1 MKVAVSCLLVLLSS
15 IVVVPCWAQATP
27 TIRYLC
33 ACLTV
38 GPADQPCG
46 TDCPQ
51 VVDFLNSSSSQLEM
65 TLNTTE
71 DFTNW
76 TLFTDN
82 AVFDVKV
89 ITCNA
94 ESGYC
99 SPLLVTV
106 DTPLNASES
115 CNASATNSTG
125 GSEITVLINCSESIV
140 DKWKASSLVTF
151 EYSSPGDM
159 QRPTAV
165 FILQGREGRR
175 QRGREGKRYKGREE
189 RGEK

>member
-1 MKVAVSCLLVLLSS
+1 M
-15 IVVVPCWAQATP
+15 
-27 TIRYLC
+27 
-33 ACLTV
+33 
-38 GPADQPCG
+38 
-46 TDCPQ
+46 
-51 VVDFLNSSSSQLEM
+51 DFLTSSSSQLEM

-71 DFTNW
+71 DFANW

-89 ITCNA
+89 ITCYS

-99 SPLLVTV
+99 SPFLVTV
-106 DTPLNASES
+106 DTPLNAGES

-165 FILQGREGRR
+165 FILQGREG
-175 QRGREGKRYKGREE
+175 GREGDREREGRREGRGEGGREGGKKGGQE
-189 RGEK
+189 GYY